1 MQPSRGEEMFRS
13 IDWPIVGLVA
23 FGCIILFRT
32 LWTFFCGVVSPDQE
46 VGLGSAR
53 GADLSAKEILKH
65 AHSSISE
72 RLKTGALP
80 EELDEEAGRD
90 IDRGASSAV
99 HFLGQLFKVGDPYR
113 RFPRALIESVIAEN
127 NDTNWTHEGFVCLA
141 HEAGFMEYDSEE
153 DEYALSEEFFTEV
166 RARIAAQAKDELAI
180 SLVESAV

>member
-1 MQPSRGEEMFRS
+1 MFRS

-32 LWTFFCGVVSPDQE
+32 LWTFFYGVVSPGQD

-72 RLKTGALP
+72 RLKAGALP
-80 EELDEEAGRD
+80 EELDEEASRD
-90 IDRGASSAV
+90 IDIGASGAV
-99 HFLGQLFKVGDPYR
+99 YFLEQLFKVGNPYR

-127 NDTNWTHEGFVCLA
+127 DDTDWTH
-141 HEAGFMEYDSEE
+141 AGFMCLVHDAGFVEYDSDE
-153 DEYALSEEFFTEV
+153 DEYALSGEFFAEV
-166 RARIAAQAKDELAI
+166 RARVDAQAKDELAI
-180 SLVESAV
+180 SLVESVV